1 MITNGAEFRVAL
13 QAVLVSILAFSGYWE
28 CALVMLLILLPWK
41 PLLAG
46 GGYLTQ
52 PLVDWWIDRA
62 RTPNQQVTV
71 EVERE
76 LDVILKPLK
85 RRPSASTPA
94 AFAKPPVPAMV
105 PGPSMMQSL
114 GKIKPMIAAE
124 PIFQSITD
132 APHNLSATLAIPPAI
147 QNHVRNLAQGVFS
160 NMDLEVEEV
169 KFDGEMAE
177 AFVKFKSSNVT
188 GLVIRQRYVLRKSGD
203 HWEVESRQ
211 SVNGTVKAPLP
222 FEPSDQLPMQLT

>member
-13 QAVLVSILAFSGYWE
+13 QAILVSILAFSGYWG
-28 CALVMLLILLPWK
+28 CAVVMLLILLPWK
-41 PLLAG
+41 LLLAG

-62 RTPNQQVTV
+62 RIPHQQTPV

-76 LDVILKPLK
+76 LDVILRPFK
-85 RRPSASTPA
+85 RHLNAFKPA
-94 AFAKPPVPAMV
+94 AFAKPPAPAMAPRPPV
-105 PGPSMMQSL
+105 VQSL
-114 GKIKPMIAAE
+114 GTLKPTIASL
-124 PIFQSITD
+124 PFSQSTTG
-132 APHNLSATLAIPPAI
+132 APQDLSAASAIPPAI
-147 QNHVRNLAQGVFS
+147 QNHVRNLAQDVFT

-177 AFVKFKSSNVT
+177 AFVRFKSSNVT
-188 GLVIRQRYVLRKSGD
+188 GLVIRQRYVLRKSGH

-211 SVNGTVKAPLP
+211 SANGTIKA
-222 FEPSDQLPMQLT
+222 